1 MAQALGTGQTPG
13 VTTLSAAL
21 LLLFACGVREIP
33 EHLKPDAAPVAAPIP
48 VVDLPT
54 ALAAT
59 LAGDPLARRPRAPD
73 DALLATIPGAEPL
86 RAFAALTRAAP
97 DDPAAWSAFERERRG
112 SLAVGLARGWRLG
125 AVESM
130 IGPLTQGD
138 EAAARAAL
146 LWLSGLRDAPTLT
159 VAYSPWFFVADPVT
173 PEQMRAM
180 GERWALRGFLDGP
193 GVPVDELARLLQSS
207 TYDRLTG
214 EIEGQILL
222 SRAAAPRPAPPADL
236 TALQQLIGLCL
247 ERATADT
254 DKEQAAHRER
264 VMSLPGATGADPL
277 PAYAR
282 DVAQALA
289 AQAGDDEGAGGALLA
304 AGLARWLVTSPEAL
318 DRADTLATAGR
329 FSPRLKLWAD
339 VALTATLKDA
349 VDRLEVGLK
358 HQRFA
363 EALPRLADALIGLG
377 LPVDISLLE
386 RRAPIHGAWLSI
398 TRAAGRPDGTTQ
410 DEGLAALRGL
420 NHARLTALAAS
431 PNLPADWAPWIA
443 RAQRRAAP

>member
-1 MAQALGTGQTPG
+1 M
-13 VTTLSAAL
+13 TTLSAAL

-33 EHLKPDAAPVAAPIP
+33 EHLKPDAPPSTVISVP

-59 LAGDPLARRPRAPD
+59 LNGDPLARRPSVLN
-73 DALLATIPGAEPL
+73 DALLATIPDAEPL
-86 RAFAALTRAAP
+86 RAFGALTRAAP
-97 DDPAAWSAFERERRG
+97 SDPAAWSAFERERRG
-112 SLAVGLARGWRLG
+112 TVAVGLARGWRLG

-159 VAYSPWFFVADPVT
+159 VPYSPWFFLGDPVS
-173 PEQMRAM
+173 PEMMRAT

-193 GVPVDELARLLQSS
+193 GLPQDELARLLRST
-207 TYDRLTG
+207 TYDRLTV
-214 EIEGQILL
+214 EIEGQIILT
-222 SRAAAPRPAPPADL
+222 RAEAPHPAPPADL
-236 TALQQLIGLCL
+236 SGLERLIGLCL
-247 ERATADT
+247 ERATADS

-277 PAYAR
+277 PADAR
-282 DVAQALA
+282 AVAQALA

-304 AGLARWLVTSPEAL
+304 VGLARWLVTSPEAL
-318 DRADTLATAGR
+318 DRADTLAAAGR

-339 VALTATLKDA
+339 VALTVTLKDA

-358 HQRFA
+358 HERFA
-363 EALPRLADALIGLG
+363 EALPRLADALLGLG

-398 TRAAGRPDGTTQ
+398 TRATGRPDGTTQ
-410 DEGLAALRGL
+410 EEGLLALRGL
-420 NHARLTALAAS
+420 IHARLTSLAAH
-431 PNLPADWAPWIA
+431 PDLPPDWAPWIA
-443 RAQRRAAP
+443 RAQRRAKP

>member
-1 MAQALGTGQTPG
+1 MGDARAVTP
-13 VTTLSAAL
+13 LFAAL

-33 EHLKPDAAPVAAPIP
+33 EHLKPDPAPVAAPVAVI
-48 VVDLPT
+48 DLPT

-59 LAGDPLARRPRAPD
+59 LHGDPLARRPRPPD
-73 DALLATIPGAEPL
+73 DATLAPLPGAEPL
-86 RAFAALTRAAP
+86 LAFAALTRAAP
-97 DDPAAWSAFERERRG
+97 SDPAAWSAFERERRG
-112 SLAVGLARGWRLG
+112 TLAVGLARGWRLG

-159 VAYSPWFFVADPVT
+159 VAYTPWFFLGEPVS
-173 PEQMRAM
+173 PEAMRAM

-193 GVPVDELARLLQSS
+193 GVPLEELARLLRET
-207 TYDRLTG
+207 TYDRLTA
-214 EIEGQILL
+214 EIEGQVILT
-222 SRAAAPRPAPPADL
+222 RAAAPRPAPAADL
-236 TALQQLIGLCL
+236 APLERLVGLCL
-247 ERATADT
+247 ERATADA
-254 DKEQAAHRER
+254 DKEQAAHRDR
-264 VMSLPGATGADPL
+264 VKLLPGAAGSDPL
-277 PAYAR
+277 PAYAAA
-282 DVAQALA
+282 VAAGLA
-289 AQAGDDEGAGGALLA
+289 AQSGDDEGAGGALLA
-304 AGLARWLVTSPEAL
+304 VGLARWLVTAPEAL
-318 DRADTLATAGR
+318 DRADTLAAAGR

-339 VALTATLKDA
+339 VALTLTLKDA

-358 HQRFA
+358 HERFA
-363 EALPRLADALIGLG
+363 EALPRLADALLGLG

-410 DEGLAALRGL
+410 DEGLAALRAL
-420 NHARLTALAAS
+420 THARLTALAAQ
-431 PNLPADWAPWIA
+431 PDLPAEWSPWIA